1 MKKGVKWLTVRPDK
15 PDINFN
21 TSDQNIRIDHLR
33 AQNITININK
43 EAKDYDPVVAQEIF
57 TALQNDIKNH
67 EEIGLQFDP
76 SLSIATNQKLT
87 STQRHKIDLFKKAGW
102 KPDKVASIK
111 IAFKIINLEDSAQY
125 EEAENLM
132 TSAFDGRKKIM
143 NRKFYNLARSGY
155 LEGFAMQLLV
165 SSELHSDEAIT
176 NILDYFPEAL
186 FIDEGTDAL
195 KFIQDLQ
202 RREQGNVR
210 SVAVYARGD
219 NHITSLDYFYGQY
232 LKYSLKNGAEGINL
246 YILTTREEYKIGASN
261 AVRIELELKSVKTQN
276 F

>member
-1 MKKGVKWLTVRPDK
+1 M
-15 PDINFN
+15 
-21 TSDQNIRIDHLR
+21 
-33 AQNITININK
+33 
-43 EAKDYDPVVAQEIF
+43 
-57 TALQNDIKNH
+57 
-67 EEIGLQFDP
+67 
-76 SLSIATNQKLT
+76 SIATNQKLT

-232 LKYSLKNGAEGINL
+232 LKYSLKKGAEGINL